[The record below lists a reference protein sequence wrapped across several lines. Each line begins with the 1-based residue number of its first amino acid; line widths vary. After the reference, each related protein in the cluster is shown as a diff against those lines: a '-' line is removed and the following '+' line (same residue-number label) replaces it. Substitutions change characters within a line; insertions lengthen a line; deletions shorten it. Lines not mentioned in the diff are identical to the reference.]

1 MSSLLLLLVACHKKP
16 PVAWETGAA
25 PRGSIAVAP
34 VVRVADVP
42 APPLPPLAPPTEI
55 EAQLDSGNLPAP
67 TALDPVNDAAFL
79 RNEFLG
85 NVRFGGG
92 FVRAGAVQLEV
103 RGRLIEFAEQER
115 YDAMGRAWLDQTL
128 DALLDGAAAAPAPSD
143 LAVDRVPT
151 RGLHPDDGHDNV
163 NVPRTTLAARDLGHP
178 LEAAGADYVLVPY
191 LRNYYTHNGGWFLGQ
206 EYGCMAGA
214 RVEVLLALY
223 DADTGA
229 VVWSLAALGRTISAR
244 QGQPSRAEADQN
256 LLWAEDEV
264 EETLRKRLP
273 R

>member
-1 MSSLLLLLVACHKKP
+1 MSLLLLLVACHKKP
-16 PVAWETGAA
+16 PVAWETGDP
-25 PRGSIAVAP
+25 PRGTLAVTP

-42 APPLPPLAPPTEI
+42 APPLPALAPPTEI
-55 EAQLDSGNLPAP
+55 EAQLDDANLPAP
-67 TALDPVNDAAFL
+67 TVLDPVADAAFL
-79 RNEFLG
+79 RNEFAG

-92 FVRAGAVQLEV
+92 FVRAGGVQLEV
-103 RGRLIEFAEQER
+103 RGRLIEFTEQER
-115 YDAMGRAWLDQTL
+115 YDAMGRAWLAETVGG
-128 DALLDGAAAAPAPSD
+128 LLDGAPAAPAPSD
-143 LAVDRVPT
+143 PALDRVAV
-151 RGLHPDDGHDNV
+151 RGLHPDDGHDDV
-163 NVPRTTLAARDLGHP
+163 NLPRTSLVARDLGHP

-191 LRNYYTHNGGWFLGQ
+191 LRSYYTHNGGWFLGQ

-214 RVEVLLALY
+214 RVEVLLAVY

>member
-1 MSSLLLLLVACHKKP
+1 MSLLVLLLACQKKP
-16 PVAWETGAA
+16 PVAWETGDP
-25 PRGSIAVAP
+25 PRGAVAVAP
-34 VVRVADVP
+34 VVLVADVP
-42 APPLPPLAPPTEI
+42 APPLPAIAPPTEI
-55 EAQLDSGNLPAP
+55 EAQLEDQGTLPAP
-67 TALDPVNDAAFL
+67 TILDPVADAAFL
-79 RNEFLG
+79 RNELVG

-103 RGRLIEFAEQER
+103 RARLIEFAEQER
-115 YDAMGRAWLDQTL
+115 YEDLGRTWLAGAL
-128 DALLDGAAAAPAPSD
+128 DELLDGAPAAPAPAD
-143 LAVDRVPT
+143 PALDRVPT

-163 NVPRTTLAARDLGHP
+163 NLPRTTLVARDLGHP

-206 EYGCMAGA
+206 EFGCMGGA
-214 RVEVLLALY
+214 RVEVLLAVY

>member
-1 MSSLLLLLVACHKKP
+1 
-16 PVAWETGAA
+16 
-25 PRGSIAVAP
+25 
-34 VVRVADVP
+34 
-42 APPLPPLAPPTEI
+42 
-55 EAQLDSGNLPAP
+55 
-67 TALDPVNDAAFL
+67 
-79 RNEFLG
+79 
-85 NVRFGGG
+85 
-92 FVRAGAVQLEV
+92 VQLEV
-103 RGRLIEFAEQER
+103 RARLIEFAEQER
-115 YDAMGRAWLDQTL
+115 YDALGRAWLGEAL
-128 DALLDGAAAAPAPSD
+128 DGLLDGAASAPTPTD
-143 LAVDRVPT
+143 LAVDRVPV

-163 NVPRTTLAARDLGHP
+163 NVPRTTLVPRDLGRP

-206 EYGCMAGA
+206 AFGCMAGA

-229 VVWSLAALGRTISAR
+229 VVWSLAALGRTISTR

-264 EETLRKRLP
+264 EATLRDRWP